1 VFKLCFCIVIESV
14 IHLLQKFVD
23 FLICIQNFIPFTGLA
38 FIGSLCRPNG
48 DSVSIVEDN
57 GGFQNIGT
65 AAHELGHR

>member
-1 VFKLCFCIVIESV
+1 MLFIFYK
-14 IHLLQKFVD
+14 HFVD

-57 GGFQNIGT
+57 GGFQNVGT